1 MKSYLKLVNF
11 EVNRFFKM
19 YLILI
24 GITILSQI
32 IGSFA
37 VSKRY
42 MNEANRMIYENLMP
56 KSQFIEQFGTLSFY
70 QIVFSGWF
78 LPPIALCIATL
89 MIYVFF
95 IWYRDWFGKNTFIY
109 RLLMLPVER
118 INIYFAKLTAIMFF
132 VLGFIA
138 LQILLIPIEIQILK
152 SIVPADF
159 RTDLPFHEIFNLSL
173 MVLLYPNTIIEF
185 ILIYG
190 IVLIFVSVVFT
201 AILLERSYRL
211 KGVFFAIVY
220 GILSFIVFF
229 APASLGIFFARGY
242 FYPIEIFVME
252 LVTGAIVLVSAIW
265 IANHL
270 LKNKIRV

>member
-11 EVNRFFKM
+11 EVNRFFNI

-24 GITILSQI
+24 GITILSQV
-32 IGSFA
+32 IGAFA
-37 VSKRY
+37 VSKGY
-42 MNEANRMIYENLMP
+42 MNEANQMINENLMP

-78 LPPIALCIATL
+78 LLPIALCITTL

-95 IWYRDWFGKNTFIY
+95 IWYRDWLGKNTFIY

-132 VLGFIA
+132 VIGFIT

-159 RTDLPFHEIFNLSL
+159 RTDLPFHEIFNLNI
-173 MVLLYPNTIIEF
+173 MNWFYPNTIIEF
-185 ILIYG
+185 ILVYG
-190 IVLIFVSVVFT
+190 TGLIFVSVLFT

-211 KGVFFAIVY
+211 KGIFFAIVY
-220 GILSFIVFF
+220 GILSFLVFF
-229 APASLGIFFARGY
+229 APVLLSIFFARNY

-252 LVTGAIVLVSAIW
+252 LVAGVIVLVSAVW

-270 LKNKIRV
+270 LKRKIRV

>member
-56 KSQFIEQFGTLSFY
+56 KSQFIEQFGGLSFSK
-70 QIVFSGWF
+70 IVFSGWF
-78 LPPIALCIATL
+78 MLPIVLCSATL

-138 LQILLIPIEIQILK
+138 LQILLIPIEMHILK

-173 MVLLYPNTIIEF
+173 MVWLYPNTIIEF

-190 IVLIFVSVVFT
+190 IGLIFVSVVFT

-211 KGVFFAIVY
+211 KGVFLASVY

-229 APASLGIFFARGY
+229 APASLDIFFARGY

-252 LVTGAIVLVSAIW
+252 LVTGVIVLVSAIW

-270 LKNKIRV
+270 LKYKIKV